1 MKAALII
8 IGNEI
13 LSGRTQDKNLS
24 YLANW
29 LNEIGIQLSEV
40 RVIRD
45 EEEVIIETVNYLR
58 KTYSYVFT
66 TGGIGPTHDDITSL
80 SIAKAFNVDLAINDK
95 ALSILK
101 EYYKDSEL
109 TDARMKM
116 TMIPKGAELVDNPIS
131 KAPGFKMENV
141 FVMAGIPSIMQG
153 MLEGARKHLKGGNIV
168 KSTSVDIFT
177 AESNVADELTQ
188 KIATIGENMS
198 LRSSIYVAPS
208 TGRGSAIPPIWPKSI
223 KMWQDWRATL
233 ELFYK
238 IIERLRMLRPP
249 ANPIRLSGPKHLK

>member
-45 EEEVIIETVNYLR
+45 EEKVIIDTVNHLR
-58 KTYSYVFT
+58 SEYDYVFT

-80 SIAKAFNVDLAINDK
+80 SIARAFGVELEINDK
-95 ALSILK
+95 ALAILK
-101 EYYKDSEL
+101 EYYKDGEL
-109 TDARMKM
+109 TEARMKM
-116 TMIPKGAELVDNPIS
+116 TMIPVGAELVDNPVS
-131 KAPGFKMENV
+131 KAPGFKMDNV

-153 MLEGARKHLKGGNIV
+153 MLEGARRFLKGGDVV
-168 KSTSVDIFT
+168 KSMSIDVFT
-177 AESNVADELTQ
+177 PESNVAQALTDLQ
-188 KIATIGENMS
+188 KKYNDVEIGSYPFSKDNRFGTTLVM
-198 LRSSIYVAPS
+198 RSSNEK
-208 TGRGSAIPPIWPKSI
+208 RLH
-223 KMWQDWRATL
+223 QCDE
-233 ELFYK
+233 ELKELMKEYDT
-238 IIERLRMLRPP
+238 
-249 ANPIRLSGPKHLK
+249 NC

>member
-45 EEEVIIETVNYLR
+45 EEKVIIDTVNHLR
-58 KTYSYVFT
+58 SEYDYVFT

-80 SIAKAFNVDLAINDK
+80 SIARAFGVELEVNDK

-101 EYYKDSEL
+101 EYYKDGEL
-109 TDARMKM
+109 TEARMKM
-116 TMIPKGAELVDNPIS
+116 TMIPVGAELVDNPVS
-131 KAPGFKMENV
+131 KAPGFKMDNV

-153 MLEGARKHLKGGNIV
+153 MLEGARMFLKGGDVV
-168 KSTSVDIFT
+168 KSMSIDVFT
-177 AESNVADELTQ
+177 PESNVAQALTDLQ
-188 KIATIGENMS
+188 KKYNDVEIGSYPFSKDNRFGTTLVM
-198 LRSSIYVAPS
+198 RSSDEK
-208 TGRGSAIPPIWPKSI
+208 RLN
-223 KMWQDWRATL
+223 QCDE
-233 ELFYK
+233 ELKELMKEYDT
-238 IIERLRMLRPP
+238 
-249 ANPIRLSGPKHLK
+249 NY

>member
-45 EEEVIIETVNYLR
+45 EEEIIIETVNYLK

-80 SIAKAFNVDLAINDK
+80 SIARAFNVDLEVNDK

-116 TMIPKGAELVDNPIS
+116 TMIPQGAELVDNPIS
-131 KAPGFKMENV
+131 KAPGFKIENV

-153 MLEGARKHLKGGNIV
+153 MLEGARRHLKGGDVV
-168 KSTSVDIFT
+168 KSTSIDVFT
-177 AESNVADELTQ
+177 PESNVADELSKLQ
-188 KIATIGENMS
+188 NKYIDVEIGSYPFSKENRFGTS
-198 LRSSIYVAPS
+198 LVLRSIDEESLE
-208 TGRGSAIPPIWPKSI
+208 RC
-223 KMWQDWRATL
+223 RL
-233 ELFYK
+233 EL
-238 IIERLRMLRPP
+238 
-249 ANPIRLSGPKHLK
+249 LKMVEKFKS

>member
-45 EEEVIIETVNYLR
+45 EEKVIIDTVNHLR
-58 KTYSYVFT
+58 SEYDYVFT

-80 SIAKAFNVDLAINDK
+80 SIARAFGVELEVNDK

-101 EYYKDSEL
+101 EYYKDGEL
-109 TDARMKM
+109 TEARMKM
-116 TMIPKGAELVDNPIS
+116 TMIPVGAELVDNPVS
-131 KAPGFKMENV
+131 KAPGFKMDNV

-153 MLEGARKHLKGGNIV
+153 MLEGARRFLKGGDVV
-168 KSTSVDIFT
+168 KSMSIDVFT
-177 AESNVADELTQ
+177 PESNVAQALTDLQ
-188 KIATIGENMS
+188 KKYNDVEIGSYPFSKDNRFGTTLVM
-198 LRSSIYVAPS
+198 RSSDEK
-208 TGRGSAIPPIWPKSI
+208 RLH
-223 KMWQDWRATL
+223 QCDE
-233 ELFYK
+233 ELKELMNEYDT
-238 IIERLRMLRPP
+238 
-249 ANPIRLSGPKHLK
+249 NY

>member
-40 RVIRD
+40 RIIRD
-45 EEEVIIETVNYLR
+45 EEKIIIETVNYLR
-58 KTYSYVFT
+58 KTYNYVFT

-80 SIAKAFNVDLAINDK
+80 SIARAFNVDLEINDK

-116 TMIPKGAELVDNPIS
+116 TMMPKGAELVDNPIS
-131 KAPGFKMENV
+131 RAPGFKMENV
-141 FVMAGIPSIMQG
+141 FVMAGIPLIMQG
-153 MLEGARKHLKGGNIV
+153 MLEGARQYLKGGDVI
-168 KSTSVDIFT
+168 KTTSVDVFT
-177 AESNVADELTQ
+177 PESNVAEELAQ
-188 KIATIGENMS
+188 LQNKFPNVEIGSYPFSKENKFGTS
-198 LRSSIYVAPS
+198 LVLRS
-208 TGRGSAIPPIWPKSI
+208 KDEELLNNC
-223 KMWQDWRATL
+223 KL
-233 ELFYK
+233 ELLK
-238 IIERLRMLRPP
+238 IVDKL
-249 ANPIRLSGPKHLK
+249 

>member
-45 EEEVIIETVNYLR
+45 EEEIIVDAVNNLR
-58 KTYSYVFT
+58 KTYNYVFT

-80 SIAKAFNVDLAINDK
+80 SIARAFNVDLEINDK

-131 KAPGFKMENV
+131 RAPGFKIENV

-153 MLEGARKHLKGGNIV
+153 MLEGARKHLKGGDII
-168 KSTSVDIFT
+168 KSTSVDVFT
-177 AESNVADELTQ
+177 RESNVAEELAELQ
-188 KIATIGENMS
+188 RNYPDIEIGSYPFSKENKFGTS
-198 LRSSIYVAPS
+198 LVLRSKDS
-208 TGRGSAIPPIWPKSI
+208 RLLK
-223 KMWQDWRATL
+223 KCEL
-233 ELFYK
+233 ELLR
-238 IIERLRMLRPP
+238 IIDKFK
-249 ANPIRLSGPKHLK
+249 S

>member
-40 RVIRD
+40 RIIRD
-45 EEEVIIETVNYLR
+45 EEGIIIETVNYLR
-58 KTYSYVFT
+58 KTYNYVFT

-80 SIAKAFNVDLAINDK
+80 SIARAFNVDLEINDK

-116 TMIPKGAELVDNPIS
+116 TMMPKGAELVENPIS
-131 KAPGFKMENV
+131 RAPGFKMENV
-141 FVMAGIPSIMQG
+141 FVMAGIPLIMQG
-153 MLEGARKHLKGGNIV
+153 MLEGARQYLKGGDVI
-168 KSTSVDIFT
+168 KTTSVDVFT
-177 AESNVADELTQ
+177 PESNVAEDLAQLQNKFPNVE
-188 KIATIGENMS
+188 IGSYPFSKENKFGTS
-198 LRSSIYVAPS
+198 LVLRS
-208 TGRGSAIPPIWPKSI
+208 KDEELLNNC
-223 KMWQDWRATL
+223 KL
-233 ELFYK
+233 ELLK
-238 IIERLRMLRPP
+238 IVEKL
-249 ANPIRLSGPKHLK
+249 

>member
-45 EEEVIIETVNYLR
+45 EEKVIIDTVNHLR
-58 KTYSYVFT
+58 SEYDYVFT

-80 SIAKAFNVDLAINDK
+80 SIARAFGVELEVNDK

-101 EYYKDSEL
+101 EYYKDGEL
-109 TDARMKM
+109 TEARMKM
-116 TMIPKGAELVDNPIS
+116 TMIPVGAELVDNPVS
-131 KAPGFKMENV
+131 KAPGFKMDNV

-153 MLEGARKHLKGGNIV
+153 MLEGARRFLKGGDIV
-168 KSTSVDIFT
+168 KSMSIDVFT
-177 AESNVADELTQ
+177 PESNVAQALTDLQ
-188 KIATIGENMS
+188 KKYNDVEIGSYPFSKDNRFGTTLVM
-198 LRSSIYVAPS
+198 RSSDEK
-208 TGRGSAIPPIWPKSI
+208 RLH
-223 KMWQDWRATL
+223 QCDE
-233 ELFYK
+233 ELKELMKEYDT
-238 IIERLRMLRPP
+238 
-249 ANPIRLSGPKHLK
+249 NY

>member
-45 EEEVIIETVNYLR
+45 EEKVIIDTVNHLR
-58 KTYSYVFT
+58 SEYDYVFT

-80 SIAKAFNVDLAINDK
+80 SIARAFGVELEVNDK

-101 EYYKDSEL
+101 EYYKDGEL
-109 TDARMKM
+109 TEARMKM
-116 TMIPKGAELVDNPIS
+116 TMIPVGAELVDNPVS
-131 KAPGFKMENV
+131 KAPGFKMDNV

-153 MLEGARKHLKGGNIV
+153 MLEGARRFLKGGDVV
-168 KSTSVDIFT
+168 KSMSIDVYTP
-177 AESNVADELTQ
+177 ESNVAQALTDLQ
-188 KIATIGENMS
+188 KKYNDVEIGSYPFSKDNRFGTTLVM
-198 LRSSIYVAPS
+198 RSSDEK
-208 TGRGSAIPPIWPKSI
+208 RL
-223 KMWQDWRATL
+223 QQCDE
-233 ELFYK
+233 ELKELMKEYDT
-238 IIERLRMLRPP
+238 
-249 ANPIRLSGPKHLK
+249 NY

>member
-80 SIAKAFNVDLAINDK
+80 SIAKAFNVELTVNDK

-101 EYYKDSEL
+101 EYYKNSEL

-153 MLEGARKHLKGGNIV
+153 MLEGARIHLKGGDII
-168 KSTSVDIFT
+168 KSTSVDVFT
-177 AESNVADELTQ
+177 PESNVAEELAELQ
-188 KIATIGENMS
+188 NKYPGVEIGSYPFSKENRFGTS
-198 LRSSIYVAPS
+198 LVLRSED
-208 TGRGSAIPPIWPKSI
+208 
-223 KMWQDWRATL
+223 MELLHQCEL
-233 ELFYK
+233 ELIK
-238 IIERLRMLRPP
+238 IVDKFK
-249 ANPIRLSGPKHLK
+249 S

>member
-45 EEEVIIETVNYLR
+45 EEDIIIETVNYLR
-58 KTYSYVFT
+58 KTYNYVFT

-80 SIAKAFNVDLAINDK
+80 SIARAFNVDLEINDK

-109 TDARMKM
+109 TDSRMKM
-116 TMIPKGAELVDNPIS
+116 TMIPKGAELVDNPVSKGPIFFPAPTSPNSLEAILAECNPGIIS
-131 KAPGFKMENV
+131 IL
-141 FVMAGIPSIMQG
+141 AGLDNLLNG
-153 MLEGARKHLKGGNIV
+153 
-168 KSTSVDIFT
+168 
-177 AESNVADELTQ
+177 
-188 KIATIGENMS
+188 
-198 LRSSIYVAPS
+198 
-208 TGRGSAIPPIWPKSI
+208 
-223 KMWQDWRATL
+223 
-233 ELFYK
+233 
-238 IIERLRMLRPP
+238 
-249 ANPIRLSGPKHLK
+249 